1 WVSFT
6 SEYVASRT
14 DVRSEWDG
22 IGYAQIVAQVARRWR
37 AGARLDLVG
46 YPRATLDRELTA
58 SASLAFLP
66 SEFSRVRV
74 TYAHDANLDKSLG
87 NDSVFLQLEGTIGAH
102 GAHPF

>member
-1 WVSFT
+1 LT
-6 SEYVASRT
+6 AEYIASRT
-14 DVRSEWDG
+14 DERSDWDG
-22 IGYAQIVAQVARRWR
+22 VGYAQIVAQVARRIR

-46 YPRATLDRELTA
+46 YPQATLDREAVL

-74 TYAHDANLDKSLG
+74 TWAHDANLDRSTS